1 MLPPEICQI
10 ILQYSVLV
18 TDFLDPDHI
27 LDRLPPWVIN
37 SRGWSNS
44 TEYSRTESTINT
56 LRRVCRSWEEYLRP
70 YVHRFVRMPDVVH
83 GFVPAERLRSAMR
96 ISLGDHGGSYC
107 SACKPEQFSLVGV
120 AIPEENHH
128 EQYWELCRQIIVH
141 EQPLKTEILDYG
153 LYGRH
158 ILEKLVSRRT
168 FPRLAHIQA
177 MWQTIPTLQIIEIM
191 ESLPLF
197 RHMFTLWHWNL
208 HDRLSLES
216 STLTTLILSFDAPRA
231 FTEDNIQLPALRHL
245 HIQSILYNS
254 PTMDEEPVWLAL
266 LKIVGK
272 GLRTF
277 YLTSYEHSV
286 REVSEEIWSICPK
299 VEDLCLSWQQVIPPP
314 PPTEHPIHTLGIE
327 GSRIT
332 SKIILQEHLP
342 DWPNLR
348 IMRMNTYWYD
358 WWQSDC
364 GPLTSSQLEWLGVRL
379 RLEDARG
386 ESYEEYVS
394 RVRSVGGA
402 MGSVD

>member
-177 MWQTIPTLQIIEIM
+177 MWQTHTDPPNYRDYGITSSVPTYVH
-191 ESLPLF
+191 SVA
-197 RHMFTLWHWNL
+197 
-208 HDRLSLES
+208 LES
-216 STLTTLILSFDAPRA
+216 SRQAVIGIFYANYPDLIIR
-231 FTEDNIQLPALRHL
+231 
-245 HIQSILYNS
+245 
-254 PTMDEEPVWLAL
+254 
-266 LKIVGK
+266 
-272 GLRTF
+272 
-277 YLTSYEHSV
+277 
-286 REVSEEIWSICPK
+286 CPP
-299 VEDLCLSWQQVIPPP
+299 CIYRRQYTASCSSTPPY
-314 PPTEHPIHTLGIE
+314 PIY
-327 GSRIT
+327 S
-332 SKIILQEHLP
+332 LQFA
-342 DWPNLR
+342 N
-348 IMRMNTYWYD
+348 Y
-358 WWQSDC
+358 
-364 GPLTSSQLEWLGVRL
+364 G
-379 RLEDARG
+379 
-386 ESYEEYVS
+386 
-394 RVRSVGGA
+394 
-402 MGSVD
+402 